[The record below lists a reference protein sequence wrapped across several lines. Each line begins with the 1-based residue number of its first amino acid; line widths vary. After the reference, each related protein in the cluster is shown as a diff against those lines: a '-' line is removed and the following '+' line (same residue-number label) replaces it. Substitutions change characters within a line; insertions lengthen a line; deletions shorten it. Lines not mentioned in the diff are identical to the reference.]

1 MEYGLK
7 NKNEITDMMKMR
19 KTVMICC
26 LLLSVAG
33 CLAQPGWVKN
43 ASKSVFTLKTF
54 SADGSLIASS
64 NGFFT
69 GANGEAVSNFTPFKG
84 AARAVIID
92 FQGKELP
99 VVSILGAND
108 MYDVVKFRVKGK
120 TQPIGISAST
130 ASEGSNVWLLP
141 YHEVKNVMK
150 GVVRKAEKFHQ
161 NYNYYTVAM
170 TMPENSVSCPLLNE
184 AGDVIGLMQQ
194 PASLKDTLSYAVGAS
209 FADSLKISGFSINDA
224 TLKLTSIKKEL
235 PDDINEATLALYLA
249 NSQTDSLTYTTMI
262 NDFIEKFPNSP
273 DGYSYRA
280 QMLSNNGDFAA
291 AQKDMEQAIKLAEKK
306 EEVHFSYARL
316 IYNKEIY
323 QSAQPYPSWS
333 LDKALS
339 EIREAIGIS
348 SQPTYRQLEA
358 AILFAQ
364 QNYDEAYNI
373 YHELTD
379 SELRGVEIFYA
390 AARCKEMQ
398 KDTTA
403 MLALMDSTMNT
414 FSKPYLKEAAPYL
427 WARAQARVNAGKY
440 RDGINDM
447 NDYEELM
454 KATID
459 DNFYYVRHQAE
470 IKGRLYQQALNDI
483 NRAIQMNPQEILY
496 YAEKASLEVRVG
508 MYDQAI
514 VTAQECIQIDP
525 NNSDGYL
532 FLGLAQC
539 LKGQKAEGIAN
550 LQKAKDLGDEQAEGL
565 IEKYK

>member
-1 MEYGLK
+1 
-7 NKNEITDMMKMR
+7 
-19 KTVMICC
+19 MICC

-69 GANGEAVSNFTPFKG
+69 GASGEAVSNFTPFKG
-84 AARAVIID
+84 ATRAVIID

-120 TQPIGISAST
+120 TQPMNISTST

-161 NYNYYTVAM
+161 NYDYYTVAI
-170 TMPENSVSCPLLNE
+170 TMPENSVSCPLLND
-184 AGDVIGLMQQ
+184 AGEVIGMMQQ
-194 PASLKDTLSYAVGAS
+194 PASVKDTLNYAVGAS
-209 FADSLKISGFSINDA
+209 FADSLKISGFSMNDA
-224 TLKLTSIKKEL
+224 TLKLTQIKKEL
-235 PDDINEATLALYLA
+235 PDDITEATLALYLA
-249 NSQTDSLTYTTMI
+249 NSQADSITYATMV
-262 NDFIEKFPNSP
+262 NDFLEKFPNAA

-280 QMLSNNGDFAA
+280 QLLAGNGDFAA
-291 AQKDMEQAIKLAEKK
+291 AQQDMEQAIKLAEKK
-306 EEVHFSYARL
+306 EEAHFSYAHL
-316 IYNKEIY
+316 IYNKEVY
-323 QSAQPYPSWS
+323 QSAQPYSNWS
-333 LDKALS
+333 LDKALT
-339 EIREAIGIS
+339 EVREAIGIN

-364 QNYDEAYNI
+364 QKYDESYNI

-379 SELRGVEIFYA
+379 SELRSAEIFYA
-390 AARCKEMQ
+390 AARCKEML

-427 WARAQARVNAGKY
+427 WARAQAKLNTGKY
-440 RDGINDM
+440 RDAITDM
-447 NDYEELM
+447 NEYENLM

-483 NRAIQMNPQEILY
+483 NRAVQMNPQEILY

-508 MYDQAI
+508 MYDQAMQ
-514 VTAQECIQIDP
+514 TAQECIQIDP

-539 LKGQKAEGIAN
+539 LKGQKADGIAN
-550 LQKAKDLGDEQAEGL
+550 LQKARDLGDAQAEGL

>member
-1 MEYGLK
+1 
-7 NKNEITDMMKMR
+7 
-19 KTVMICC
+19 MICC

-69 GANGEAVSNFTPFKG
+69 GASGEAVSNFTPFKG
-84 AARAVIID
+84 ATRAVIID

-120 TQPIGISAST
+120 TQPMSISAST

-161 NYNYYTVAM
+161 NYDYYTVAI
-170 TMPENSVSCPLLNE
+170 TMPENSVSCPLLND
-184 AGDVIGLMQQ
+184 AGEVIGMMQQ
-194 PASLKDTLSYAVGAS
+194 PASVKDTLNYAVGAS
-209 FADSLKISGFSINDA
+209 FADSLKISGFSMNDA
-224 TLKLTSIKKEL
+224 TLKLTQIKKEL
-235 PDDINEATLALYLA
+235 PDDITEATLALYLA
-249 NSQTDSLTYTTMI
+249 NSQADSITYATMV
-262 NDFIEKFPNSP
+262 NDFLEKFPNAA

-280 QMLSNNGDFAA
+280 QLLAGNGDFAA
-291 AQKDMEQAIKLAEKK
+291 AQQDMEQAIKLAEKK
-306 EEVHFSYARL
+306 EEAHFSYAHL

-323 QSAQPYPSWS
+323 QSAQPYSNWS
-333 LDKALS
+333 LDKALT
-339 EIREAIGIS
+339 EVREAIGIN

-364 QNYDEAYNI
+364 QKYDESYNI

-379 SELRGVEIFYA
+379 SELRSAEIFYA
-390 AARCKEMQ
+390 AARCKEML

-427 WARAQARVNAGKY
+427 WARAQAKLNTGKY
-440 RDGINDM
+440 RDAITDM
-447 NDYEELM
+447 NEYENLM

-483 NRAIQMNPQEILY
+483 NRAVQMNPQEILY

-508 MYDQAI
+508 MYDQAMQ
-514 VTAQECIQIDP
+514 TAQECIQIDS

-550 LQKAKDLGDEQAEGL
+550 LQKARDLGDAQAEGL